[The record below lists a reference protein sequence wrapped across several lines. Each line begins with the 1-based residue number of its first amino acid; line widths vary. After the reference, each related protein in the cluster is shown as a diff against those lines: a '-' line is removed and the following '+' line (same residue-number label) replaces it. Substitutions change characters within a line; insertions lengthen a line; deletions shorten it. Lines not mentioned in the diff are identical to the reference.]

1 MHGFRKKRK
10 GAALLLVAVVA
21 ALVAALLTPVASGA
35 SAPRAVTISKTIT
48 TAGLGFAKNY
58 GDALVGTQARY
69 KRANDTN
76 EVKGYK
82 FEVTEFADDNND
94 PATALSEARRLV
106 TQGGV
111 DAIVPNV
118 SLVTP
123 ADYLTQSQIPW
134 FGPGYDTTYCKPG
147 GWGFSVYGC
156 IILENPKVVPGVNW
170 EQLYTELTTKK
181 GIKNPTAALLAT
193 DSNSGKTAVQGTA
206 SAAQGAGFKV
216 VYAKGSFP
224 APPAV
229 VGDYAPY
236 AEALSTANGGS
247 APDVVYMTI
256 PATSSIALVGQMKT
270 GGYTGTFLSP
280 FYSPLLQKAFEG
292 SYIFVQFAGFES
304 TSKGV
309 QQMKKDV
316 EAVKPNASGSI
327 TLAGGY
333 FGADFFIAAVKA
345 ALKTGKP
352 LTTATIQ
359 KAAASMTYQIPDTI
373 GPTSYPK
380 AYQNQFKA
388 CATLLYDDGTQF
400 TIAQKFL
407 CTNKKYPVLPKFAN
421 G

>member
-1 MHGFRKKRK
+1 M
-10 GAALLLVAVVA
+10 
-21 ALVAALLTPVASGA
+21 
-35 SAPRAVTISKTIT
+35 
-48 TAGLGFAKNY
+48 
-58 GDALVGTQARY
+58 
-69 KRANDTN
+69 
-76 EVKGYK
+76 KGYT
-82 FEVTEFADDNND
+82 FELKEFADDNND
-94 PATALSEARRLV
+94 PATALSETRRLV
-106 TQGGV
+106 TQEGV

-118 SLVTP
+118 SLATP
-123 ADYLTQSQIPW
+123 ADFLTQSQVPW

-147 GWGFSVYGC
+147 AWGFSIYGC

-170 EQLYTELTTKK
+170 EQLYTQLTTKK

-216 VYAKGSFP
+216 VYAKGVYP

-236 AEALSTANGGS
+236 AQALSTANDGK

-256 PATSSIALVGQMKT
+256 PATSSIALVNQMKT

-280 FYSPLLQKAFEG
+280 FYSPVLLKSFQG

-304 TSKGV
+304 TSKGI

-316 EAVKPNASGSI
+316 EAVKPGAPGSI

-333 FGADFFIAAVKA
+333 FGADFFIAAVKQ
-345 ALKTGKP
+345 ALKTSKT
-352 LTTATIQ
+352 LTTASIQ

-380 AYQNQFKA
+380 SYKNQFKA
-388 CATLLYDDGTQF
+388 CSTLLYDDGTAF
-400 TIAQKFL
+400 TIAQKYA
-407 CTNKKYPVLPKFAN
+407 CTDKKYPVLPKFAN

>member
-1 MHGFRKKRK
+1 MQGFRKRK
-10 GAALLLVAVVA
+10 GFALLPAAVVA
-21 ALVAALLTPVASGA
+21 GLVAALLTPASGGA
-35 SAPRAVTISKTIT
+35 SAPRAVTVSKTIT
-48 TAGLGFAKNY
+48 TSGLGYAKNFS
-58 GDALVGTQARY
+58 DAATGTQARY

-82 FEVTEFADDNND
+82 FEFKEFADDNND
-94 PATALSEARRLV
+94 PATALSETRRLV

-111 DAIVPNV
+111 NAIVPDL
-118 SLVTP
+118 SLATP

-156 IILENPKVVPGVNW
+156 LILENPKVVPGINW
-170 EQLYTELTTKK
+170 SQLYTELTAK

-193 DSNSGKTAVQGTA
+193 DSNSGKTAVQGAA

-216 VYAKGSFP
+216 VYAKGTFP

-229 VGDYAPY
+229 VGDYTPY
-236 AEALSTANGGS
+236 VQALTTANDGQ
-247 APDVVYMTI
+247 APDVVYTTI

-280 FYSPLLQKAFEG
+280 FYSPVLLKAFEG

-304 TSKGV
+304 TSKGI
-309 QQMKKDV
+309 QQMNKDV
-316 EAVKPNASGSI
+316 EAVKPGAPGSI
-327 TLAGGY
+327 ALAGGY
-333 FGADFFIAAVKA
+333 FGADFFIAAVKQ
-345 ALKTGKP
+345 ALKTSKT
-352 LTTATIQ
+352 LTTAAIQ
-359 KAAASMTYQIPDTI
+359 KAAASMTYQIPDTV

-380 AYQNQFKA
+380 SYKGQFKA
-388 CATLLYDDGTQF
+388 CSTLLLDNGTEF
-400 TIAQKFL
+400 TIAQKYQ

>member
-1 MHGFRKKRK
+1 MSAFRTKKK

-35 SAPRAVTISKTIT
+35 SAPRTVTISKTIT
-48 TAGLGFAKNY
+48 TAGLGYAKNY

-76 EVKGYK
+76 EVKGYT
-82 FEVTEFADDNND
+82 FDVTEFADDNND
-94 PATALSEARRLV
+94 PATALSESRRLV

-118 SLVTP
+118 SLATP

-147 GWGFSVYGC
+147 AWGFSIYGC
-156 IILENPKVVPGVNW
+156 IILENPKVVPGNNW
-170 EQLYTELTTKK
+170 EQLYTELTGK

-193 DSNSGKTAVQGTA
+193 DSNSGETAVQGTA

-236 AEALSTANGGS
+236 AEALSTANGGQ

-280 FYSPLLQKAFEG
+280 FYSPLLLKSFEG

-304 TSKGV
+304 TAKGV
-309 QQMKKDV
+309 QQMEKDV
-316 EAVKPNASGSI
+316 EAVKPGAPGSI

-333 FGADFFIAAVKA
+333 FGADFFIAAVKQ
-345 ALKTGKP
+345 ALKTNKT
-352 LTTATIQ
+352 LTTASIQ
-359 KAAASMTYQIPDTI
+359 KAASSMTYQIPDTI
-373 GPTSYPK
+373 GPTMYPK
-380 AYQNQFKA
+380 AYKNQFKA
-388 CATLLYDDGTQF
+388 CGTLLFDTGTEF
-400 TIAQKFL
+400 TIAQKST